1 MALKIFQDPKKTE
14 VKIMVISKKEYLR
27 YLEYKKRESKGQ
39 ILTPECLALICKSNG
54 FEAEKIGKEI
64 LSIYAR
70 QQSEKSSVH
79 KGNL

>member
-1 MALKIFQDPKKTE
+1 
-14 VKIMVISKKEYLR
+14 MVISKKEYLR

-39 ILTPECLALICKSNG
+39 ILTSECLALICRSNG
-54 FEAEKIGKEI
+54 FEVEKIGKEI

-70 QQSEKSSVH
+70 QQSEKSSVP